1 MSLHRVVSVFG
12 AFVLA
17 CAPAA
22 AQPQAPD
29 LSGLRDAIAAADKKG
44 ENVGAIREAFVA
56 FQKALATGFKPG
68 EALPELTALRDAVEM
83 TLKKGENVEVIGREL
98 GKVEKAVTGRE
109 YERPKP
115 PEPPKEPEFQPPV
128 RPGMGRGGFGRDGF
142 PPPRRGGIVIGP
154 IGAGMASTQ
163 ITISGNNFT
172 VKARHNDVA
181 YEITGVTVG
190 DDPPKIVIRDG
201 DKKPVETDDV
211 KKVPEEYRPTVEKL
225 LGGIRRP

>member
-1 MSLHRVVSVFG
+1 MSLHRMVGVFG
-12 AFVLA
+12 AVLLA

-22 AQPQAPD
+22 AQPPAPD
-29 LSGLRDAIAAADKKG
+29 LSDLRDAIAAADKKG

-68 EALPELTALRDAVEM
+68 EAPPELTALRDAVE
-83 TLKKGENVEVIGREL
+83 TALKKGENVAAVGREL
-98 GKVEKAVTGRE
+98 GKVERAVTGRE

-115 PEPPKEPEFQPPV
+115 PDPPKEPEFQPPV
-128 RPGMGRGGFGRDGF
+128 RPGLGRNGF
-142 PPPRRGGIVIGP
+142 PPRRGGIVIGG
-154 IGAGMASTQ
+154 IGAGMSSTQ
-163 ITISGNNFT
+163 ITISGNSFT
-172 VKARHNDVA
+172 VKARLNDVA
-181 YEITGVTVG
+181 YEITGVTAG

-225 LGGIRRP
+225 LGSIRR